1 MARSDWGIGIV
12 GLGGIAR
19 QHLEGYRR
27 QGLKVVGGAEID
39 EARRSAVAR
48 DFNLSFVT
56 ADYRELIARADVRI
70 VDITVPHTLALRQ
83 PIIAFAAQHQ
93 KAMFVQK
100 PLLPY
105 LNEARQLVAIAERH
119 GAPMMVNQN
128 SIFVPA
134 FRAMEPYLRDEKY
147 LGTPY
152 WFQIEN
158 VNWFDPGAHGWYG
171 KAERWVTSDM
181 AIHHF
186 ALVRH
191 WFGEWDSVYALMAH
205 DDSQKHIKG
214 DTLSSLLV
222 RFQSG
227 VQGLILNNWSYRG
240 HRPRPHSTEEITI
253 QGTRGC
259 ISGNS
264 KEICVTTTDP
274 PAKIYPT
281 FRGDWF
287 PDAFGNA
294 MAHFV
299 DALDTGTPFLCEA
312 RDNLNA
318 VAMIEAAYL
327 SVKEQRAVRR
337 EELMGS

>member
-1 MARSDWGIGIV
+1 MARSDWGIGVV
-12 GLGGIAR
+12 GLGGITR
-19 QHLEGYRR
+19 SHLEGYRR
-27 QGLKVVGGAEID
+27 QGLKVIGGAEID
-39 EARRSAVAR
+39 EVRRNAVAR
-48 DFNLSFVT
+48 DFGLSFVT
-56 ADYRELIARADVRI
+56 ADYRELIAREDVRI
-70 VDITVPHTLALRQ
+70 VDVTVPHLLELRQ
-83 PIIAFAAQHQ
+83 PLIEFAAQHK

-100 PLLPY
+100 PLLRY
-105 LNEARQLVAIAERH
+105 LNEARQLVEIAERH

-128 SIFVPA
+128 SVFVPA

-147 LGTPY
+147 IGKPY

-158 VNWFDPGAHGWYG
+158 VNWFDPSAHGWYG

-186 ALVRH
+186 ALARH
-191 WFGEWDSVYALMAH
+191 WFGEWESVYALMAH
-205 DDSQKHIKG
+205 DEAQKNVQG
-214 DTLSSLLV
+214 DTLSTLLI
-222 RFQSG
+222 RFRSG
-227 VQGLILNNWSYRG
+227 VQGLILNNWCYRG

-259 ISGNS
+259 ISGDS
-264 KEICVTTTDP
+264 KEICVTTMAP
-274 PAKIYPT
+274 PSKIYPT

-287 PDAFGNA
+287 PDAFGHA

-299 DALDTGTPFLCEA
+299 DALDAGKPFLCEG

-337 EELMGS
+337 EELISS

>member
-1 MARSDWGIGIV
+1 MARSDWGIGLV

-19 QHLEGYRR
+19 SHLEGYRR

-39 EARRSAVAR
+39 GARRDAMAR
-48 DFNLSFVT
+48 DFGLSFVT
-56 ADYRELIARADVRI
+56 ADYRELIAREDVRI
-70 VDITVPHTLALRQ
+70 VDVTVPHLLELRQ
-83 PIIAFAAQHQ
+83 PIIEFAAQQ
-93 KAMFVQK
+93 KKAIFVQK
-100 PLLPY
+100 PLLRS
-105 LNEARQLVAIAERH
+105 LNEARQLVEIAERH

-128 SIFVPA
+128 SVFVPA

-147 LGTPY
+147 IGKPY

-158 VNWFDPGAHGWYG
+158 VNWFDPSAHGWYG

-186 ALVRH
+186 ALARH
-191 WFGEWDSVYALMAH
+191 WFGEWESVDALMAH
-205 DDSQKHIKG
+205 DDAQQNVKG
-214 DTLSSLLV
+214 DTLSAVLV
-222 RFQSG
+222 RFRSG
-227 VQGLILNNWSYRG
+227 VQGLILNNWCYRG

-253 QGTRGC
+253 QGNRGC
-259 ISGNS
+259 ISGDS
-264 KEICVTTTDP
+264 KEICVTTMDP
-274 PAKIYPT
+274 PSKIYPT

-299 DALDTGTPFLCEA
+299 DALDTGAPFLCEA

-318 VAMIEAAYL
+318 VAMIEAAYR
-327 SVKEQRAVRR
+327 SVKEQRVVRR